1 MGRTSGTKE
10 SENYIDF
17 DFFRFEINF
26 PPFPLPLALSLPL
39 YLPLPFPLSSYFFAL
54 RFDLNVAKGSF
65 HFRPNGVLW
74 VNGT

>member
-26 PPFPLPLALSLPL
+26 SPFPLPLPLSLP
-39 YLPLPFPLSSYFFAL
+39 PSFPLSSYFFAL